1 MLCQLSYRPVTSK
14 RSGWVV
20 LPIALRAPKRDAV
33 PMNEMW
39 DVAAVADQFTAAGIA
54 PNVTVRLAQAVRS
67 NGAAAVHAL
76 GAGAFS
82 WKTTSALNELITTA
96 FDGGAT
102 GQAIAAELELV
113 AQLQSMLQHELA
125 LL

>member
-1 MLCQLSYRPVTSK
+1 VTSK

-67 NGAAAVHAL
+67 NGAAAVHSL

-113 AQLQSMLQHELA
+113 AQLQSMLQQELA